1 MSSTREHVEHHHPG
15 LDDGYVIALSVVE
28 PDRFAAIYQRYAD
41 DVHRFVMRR
50 LGRDLADDVT
60 AETFAI
66 ALRQRDGFDQTRTNA
81 RPWLFGIA
89 ANLVGKHRR
98 TEVRALR
105 AVARLQADPVA
116 ATFAPQEAT
125 DDRVVASAAGPALA
139 VALAKLSAGDRQ
151 VLLLVAWADLS
162 YAEVAEALAIPVGTV
177 RSRLNRAR
185 TRVRSSLSHDPTLR
199 ADRTAISRE
208 ASTWTT

>member
-1 MSSTREHVEHHHPG
+1 VDPDE
-15 LDDGYVIALSVVE
+15 DDGAVIAHSVAD
-28 PDRFAAIYQRYAD
+28 PDRFAVIWERHAG

-66 ALRQRDGFDQTRTNA
+66 ALRQRGGFDQARTNA

-89 ANLVGKHRR
+89 ANIVGKHRR
-98 TEVRALR
+98 TEVRGLR
-105 AVARLQADPVA
+105 AVARLGADPVA
-116 ATFAPQEAT
+116 ATFVPQEAT

-139 VALAKLSAGDRQ
+139 VALAKLSPGDRQ

-185 TRVRSSLSHDPTLR
+185 TRVRSSLDHDPTLR
-199 ADRTAISRE
+199 TDRPTVPRE
-208 ASTWTT
+208 APTWTT